1 MQIKTPGFL
10 KRGLPGEVNFPLTLA
25 PMVGLSHCAFRQLIR
40 EYMPEG
46 AKTLWPS
53 EMLNSRRIPDEK
65 LHKIPEAMRMGDES
79 FWIPQILANEEDKI
93 KKSVAKLF
101 DHGAQGI
108 DINMGC
114 PVRKA
119 LKHNYGV
126 SLMGDVDYAAQ
137 VVRMTVAETPGPV
150 SVKLR
155 GVDLENRDH
164 WKNFVKALEQAGASW
179 LCLHPRTAS
188 QKRKGFADW
197 NQIRDL
203 VDLVS
208 IPVIGNG
215 DIQIAQ
221 DVESMLEQTQCDMVM
236 AGRVLTARPWL
247 FWQLGEKLGF
257 PPPPGRSGKAPQT
270 PREEGAEYGRS
281 LLRLIELMAE
291 VFPGPLAYRK
301 FNFHVKTS
309 AVWLPFGHALHGK
322 VSGAKNLEGAKKVI
336 EAFFKSPHEMSSK
349 TFLRQ

>member
-10 KRGLPGEVNFPLTLA
+10 KLGLPAEVNFPLTLA

-155 GVDLENRDH
+155 GVDLENREH

-197 NQIRDL
+197 SQIRDL
-203 VDLVS
+203 VELVS
-208 IPVIGNG
+208 VPVIGNG
-215 DIQIAQ
+215 DIQIAS

-236 AGRVLTARPWL
+236 AGRALTARPWL

-257 PPPPGRSGKAPQT
+257 PPPPGRFGKAPQT
-270 PREEGAEYGRS
+270 PQEEGAEYGRS
-281 LLRLIELMAE
+281 LLRLIDLMAE
-291 VFPGPLAYRK
+291 AFPAPLAYRK

-309 AVWLPFGHALHGK
+309 AVWLPFGHALHSR
-322 VSGAKNLEGAKKVI
+322 VSGAKNLQGAKKVV
-336 EAFFKSPHEMSSK
+336 EAFFESPHEMSPK